1 MKKIF
6 ILLFLFSNF
15 TFGFAQND
23 IHQKTIDA
31 FISNFNKEN
40 FEAIFNQYS
49 AKMQKYVLDKRNS
62 KTKFFEMVKSRSGKI
77 NFLQLL
83 ELKEK
88 PNSTYYR
95 YNGTFENENLSV
107 EFYIDKLGVIT
118 GLYIRKLN
126 LM

>member
-1 MKKIF
+1 MKKLFVI
-6 ILLFLFSNF
+6 LFLISNS
-15 TFGFAQND
+15 TFLLAQNE
-23 IHQKTIDA
+23 IHQKTIDT
-31 FISNFNKEN
+31 FISNFNQEN

-49 AKMQKYVLDKRNS
+49 VKMQKYVLDKRNS
-62 KTKFFEMVKSRSGKI
+62 KTSFFEMVKSHSGKI

-88 PNSTYYR
+88 PNYTYYR

-118 GLYIRKLN
+118 GFYIRKLN
-126 LM
+126 LI

>member
-6 ILLFLFSNF
+6 VILFLICNSSFL
-15 TFGFAQND
+15 FAQNE
-23 IHQKTIDA
+23 IHQKTIDT
-31 FISNFNKEN
+31 FITNFNQEN

-62 KTKFFEMVKSRSGKI
+62 KTKFFEMVKSHSGKI

-88 PNSTYYR
+88 PNYTYYR

-107 EFYIDKLGVIT
+107 ELYIDKLGVIT

>member
-1 MKKIF
+1 MKRLF
-6 ILLFLFSNF
+6 ILLFLLNNL
-15 TFGFAQND
+15 TFGFAQNE
-23 IHQKTIDA
+23 IHQKTIDT
-31 FISNFNKEN
+31 FISNFNQEN

-49 AKMQKYVLDKRNS
+49 AKMKKYVLDKRNS
-62 KTKFFEMVKSRSGKI
+62 KTKFFEMVKSHSGKI

-83 ELKEK
+83 ELKET
-88 PNSTYYR
+88 PNYTYYR

>member
-1 MKKIF
+1 MNKFF
-6 ILLFLFSNF
+6 IVLFLLSNF

-23 IHQKTIDA
+23 IHQKTIDT
-31 FISNFNKEN
+31 FISNFNEEN

-49 AKMQKYVLDKRNS
+49 AKMQKYVLDKRKS
-62 KTKFFEMVKSRSGKI
+62 KTSFFEMVKSHSGKI

-83 ELKEK
+83 ELKETT
-88 PNSTYYR
+88 NYTYYK

-107 EFYIDKLGVIT
+107 EFYINKLGIIT

>member
-1 MKKIF
+1 MNKFF
-6 ILLFLFSNF
+6 ILLFLLSNF

-23 IHQKTIDA
+23 IHQKTIDT
-31 FISNFNKEN
+31 FISNFNEEN

-49 AKMQKYVLDKRNS
+49 AKMQKYVLDKRKS
-62 KTKFFEMVKSRSGKI
+62 KTIFFEIVKKNAGKI

-88 PNSTYYR
+88 PNYTYYK

-107 EFYIDKLGVIT
+107 EFYINKLGIIT

>member
-1 MKKIF
+1 MKKLF
-6 ILLFLFSNF
+6 ILLFLICNS
-15 TFGFAQND
+15 TFLFAQNEM
-23 IHQKTIDA
+23 HQKTIDT
-31 FISNFNKEN
+31 FISNFNQEN

-49 AKMQKYVLDKRNS
+49 VKMQKYVLDKRKS
-62 KTKFFEMVKSRSGKI
+62 KTSFFEMVKSHSGKI

-88 PNSTYYR
+88 PNYTYYR

>member
-1 MKKIF
+1 MKKI
-6 ILLFLFSNF
+6 LLLIVLICNVTFL
-15 TFGFAQND
+15 FAQNE
-23 IHQKTIDA
+23 IHQKTIDT
-31 FISNFNKEN
+31 FISNFNQEN

-49 AKMQKYVLDKRNS
+49 PKMQKYVLDKRNS
-62 KTKFFEMVKSRSGKI
+62 KTSFFEMVKSHSGKI
-77 NFLQLL
+77 NSLHLL

-88 PNSTYYR
+88 PNYTYYR

-118 GLYIRKLN
+118 GFYIRKLN

>member
-1 MKKIF
+1 MKKLFVI
-6 ILLFLFSNF
+6 LFLICNS
-15 TFGFAQND
+15 TFLFAQND
-23 IHQKTIDA
+23 IHQKTIDT
-31 FISNFNKEN
+31 FISNFNEEN

-49 AKMQKYVLDKRNS
+49 AKMQKYVLDKRKS
-62 KTKFFEMVKSRSGKI
+62 KTSFFEMVKSHSGKI

-83 ELKEK
+83 ELKET
-88 PNSTYYR
+88 PNYTYYK

>member
-6 ILLFLFSNF
+6 VILFLICTSSFL
-15 TFGFAQND
+15 FAQNE
-23 IHQKTIDA
+23 IHQKTIDT
-31 FISNFNKEN
+31 FITNFNQEN

-62 KTKFFEMVKSRSGKI
+62 KTKFFEMVKSHSGKI

-88 PNSTYYR
+88 PNYTYYR

-107 EFYIDKLGVIT
+107 ELYIDKLGVIT

>member
-1 MKKIF
+1 MKKLFVI
-6 ILLFLFSNF
+6 LFLICNS
-15 TFGFAQND
+15 TFLFAQNEM
-23 IHQKTIDA
+23 HQKTIDT
-31 FISNFNKEN
+31 FISNFNQEN

-49 AKMQKYVLDKRNS
+49 VKMQKYVLDKRKS
-62 KTKFFEMVKSRSGKI
+62 KTSFFEMVKSHSGKI

-88 PNSTYYR
+88 PNYTYYR

>member
-1 MKKIF
+1 MKKLF
-6 ILLFLFSNF
+6 ILLFLLSNS
-15 TFGFAQND
+15 TFLFAQNE
-23 IHQKTIDA
+23 IHQKTIDT
-31 FISNFNKEN
+31 FISNFNQEN

-62 KTKFFEMVKSRSGKI
+62 KTSFFEMVKSHSGKI
-77 NFLQLL
+77 NSLQLL

-88 PNSTYYR
+88 PNYTYYR

-107 EFYIDKLGVIT
+107 EFYINKLGVIT
-118 GLYIRKLN
+118 GFYIRKLN

>member
-1 MKKIF
+1 MNKFF
-6 ILLFLFSNF
+6 ILLFLLSNF

-23 IHQKTIDA
+23 IHQKTIDT
-31 FISNFNKEN
+31 FISNFNEEN
-40 FEAIFNQYS
+40 FEAIFKQYS
-49 AKMQKYVLDKRNS
+49 AKMQKYVLDKRKS
-62 KTKFFEMVKSRSGKI
+62 KTSFFEMVKSHSGKI

-83 ELKEK
+83 ELKET
-88 PNSTYYR
+88 PNYTYYK

-107 EFYIDKLGVIT
+107 EFYINKLGIIT

>member
-1 MKKIF
+1 MKKLFVI
-6 ILLFLFSNF
+6 LFLICNS
-15 TFGFAQND
+15 TFLFAQND
-23 IHQKTIDA
+23 IHQKTIDT
-31 FISNFNKEN
+31 FISNFNEEN

-49 AKMQKYVLDKRNS
+49 AKMQKYVLDKRKS
-62 KTKFFEMVKSRSGKI
+62 KTSFFEMVKSHSGKI

-83 ELKEK
+83 ELKET
-88 PNSTYYR
+88 PNYTYYR

>member
-1 MKKIF
+1 MKKLF
-6 ILLFLFSNF
+6 ILLFLICNS
-15 TFGFAQND
+15 TFLFAQNEM
-23 IHQKTIDA
+23 HQKTIDT
-31 FISNFNKEN
+31 FISNFNQGN

-49 AKMQKYVLDKRNS
+49 VKMQKYVLDKRKS
-62 KTKFFEMVKSRSGKI
+62 KTSFFEMVKSHSGKI

-88 PNSTYYR
+88 PNYTYYR

>member
-1 MKKIF
+1 M
-6 ILLFLFSNF
+6 
-15 TFGFAQND
+15 
-23 IHQKTIDA
+23 HQKTIDT
-31 FISNFNKEN
+31 FISNFNQGN

-49 AKMQKYVLDKRNS
+49 VKMQKYVLDKRKS
-62 KTKFFEMVKSRSGKI
+62 KTSFFEMVKSHSGKI

-88 PNSTYYR
+88 TNYTYYR

>member
-1 MKKIF
+1 MKKLF
-6 ILLFLFSNF
+6 ILLFLICNS
-15 TFGFAQND
+15 TFLFAQNEM
-23 IHQKTIDA
+23 HQKTIDT
-31 FISNFNKEN
+31 FISNFNQEN

-49 AKMQKYVLDKRNS
+49 VKMQKYVLDKRNS
-62 KTKFFEMVKSRSGKI
+62 KTSFFEMVKSHSGKI

-83 ELKEK
+83 ELKET
-88 PNSTYYR
+88 PNYTYYR

>member
-1 MKKIF
+1 MKKLFVI
-6 ILLFLFSNF
+6 LFLICNS
-15 TFGFAQND
+15 TFLFAQND
-23 IHQKTIDA
+23 IHQKTIDT
-31 FISNFNKEN
+31 FISNFNEEN

-49 AKMQKYVLDKRNS
+49 AKMQKYVLDKRKS
-62 KTKFFEMVKSRSGKI
+62 KTSFFEMVKSHSGKI

-83 ELKEK
+83 ELKET
-88 PNSTYYR
+88 PNYTYYK

-107 EFYIDKLGVIT
+107 EFYINKLGIIT